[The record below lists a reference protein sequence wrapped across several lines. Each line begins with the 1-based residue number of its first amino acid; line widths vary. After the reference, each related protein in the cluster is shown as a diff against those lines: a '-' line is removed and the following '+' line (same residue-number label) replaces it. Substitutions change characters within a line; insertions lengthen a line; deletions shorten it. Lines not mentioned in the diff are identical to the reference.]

1 MPTLYG
7 WDFEGGE
14 NGSEEAKLRGAQR
27 AHAGD
32 DVIDDVLGRAV
43 IETMSAG
50 KVHLK
55 LDKGSCWLSC
65 KRC

>member
-14 NGSEEAKLRGAQR
+14 NGSEEAKQRGAQR

-32 DVIDDVLGRAV
+32 DVIDDMFGRA
-43 IETMSAG
+43 G
-50 KVHLK
+50 
-55 LDKGSCWLSC
+55 DYD
-65 KRC
+65 